1 MALMNT
7 TGITLL
13 GLGPGAAD
21 LLTRQA
27 WDLLLQIPEIY
38 LQTSKHPAVADFP
51 QTLQVYSL
59 DQLSA
64 ADMVAQ
70 VIELGRHPQGVVFGV
85 PGHPLVANPISLEIV
100 RRSREEGLPLQVVA
114 GMGFLEA
121 TGAVLGID
129 LLPQTTLVD
138 AGEVLRYHTPLFPP
152 HTPALI
158 LNLNASNAQRLQAV
172 LEHVYPQNHPLH
184 LVDAAGVVSAFPLN
198 ELAGQAAFGLL
209 ARLYLPAL
217 GPATSFEGFQE
228 IVAHLRAPEGCPWDR
243 EQTHLS
249 LRQSLLEET
258 YEVLAALDSEDPQ
271 SLREELGDLLLQIVL
286 HAQIANEYGEFRI
299 ADVIQG
305 IQTKLVHRHPHVFG
319 DTQVD
324 GVDNVLQNWEKLK
337 AAERAKKG
345 KTAAS
350 LLDGV
355 PKALPAL
362 TQAEQYQGRAARV
375 GFEWPEL
382 QNVLDKIQEEIEEVR
397 QAGTAEERAFEIGDL
412 FFATVNLARTLQVEP
427 ESALRQA
434 NQRFRGRFGY
444 IENAARQQE
453 RLVSDLKLDEMLAL
467 WQEAKLKL
475 K

>member
-64 ADMVAQ
+64 ADLVAQ

-138 AGEVLRYHTPLFPP
+138 AEEVLRYHTPLFPP

-184 LVDAAGVVSAFPLN
+184 LVDAAGVAIRFP
-198 ELAGQAAFGLL
+198 
-209 ARLYLPAL
+209 
-217 GPATSFEGFQE
+217 
-228 IVAHLRAPEGCPWDR
+228 
-243 EQTHLS
+243 
-249 LRQSLLEET
+249 
-258 YEVLAALDSEDPQ
+258 
-271 SLREELGDLLLQIVL
+271 
-286 HAQIANEYGEFRI
+286 
-299 ADVIQG
+299 
-305 IQTKLVHRHPHVFG
+305 
-319 DTQVD
+319 
-324 GVDNVLQNWEKLK
+324 
-337 AAERAKKG
+337 AE
-345 KTAAS
+345 
-350 LLDGV
+350 
-355 PKALPAL
+355 
-362 TQAEQYQGRAARV
+362 
-375 GFEWPEL
+375 
-382 QNVLDKIQEEIEEVR
+382 
-397 QAGTAEERAFEIGDL
+397 
-412 FFATVNLARTLQVEP
+412 
-427 ESALRQA
+427 
-434 NQRFRGRFGY
+434 
-444 IENAARQQE
+444 
-453 RLVSDLKLDEMLAL
+453 
-467 WQEAKLKL
+467 
-475 K
+475 